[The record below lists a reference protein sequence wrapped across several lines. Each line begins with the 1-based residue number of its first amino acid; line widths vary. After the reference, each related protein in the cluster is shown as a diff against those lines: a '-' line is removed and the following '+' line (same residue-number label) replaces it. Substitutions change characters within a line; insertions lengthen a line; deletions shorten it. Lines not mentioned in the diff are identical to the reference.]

1 MEAVFVFYS
10 IGVKFTSVTSEAYL
24 TGVPKKAFFKILEMK
39 ESIKKQLV
47 QAENYLETREDIA
60 FAYLF
65 GSLAENRA
73 THLSDVDIAVY
84 LTEGKFDDKRL
95 QILGDL
101 IDIFKTD
108 SLDLVI
114 LNTAPLMLK
123 MKIIQARRILADNSP
138 HIRNIFESAT
148 IRAYF
153 DFSKI
158 ENRILEARYIHG

>member
-1 MEAVFVFYS
+1 MP
-10 IGVKFTSVTSEAYL
+10 FTTRPL
-24 TGVPKKAFFKILEMK
+24 HNLPKKTHLIE
-39 ESIKKQLV
+39 
-47 QAENYLETREDIA
+47 AENYLKARKDIA

-65 GSLAENRA
+65 GSVAGNRA
-73 THLSDVDIAVY
+73 NHLSDVDIAVY

-114 LNTAPLMLK
+114 LNTAPLTLK

-138 HIRNIFESAT
+138 YIRNIFESAI
-148 IRAYF
+148 IRTYF
-153 DFSKI
+153 DFSKM
-158 ENRILEARYIHG
+158 ENRILEERYIHG